1 MQKGQPMVRVRPE
14 LMEQLLEVKRL
25 SSLPVQSS
33 VDKAIQHWLDTAAPP
48 ILEKLG
54 ATPQQLA
61 HLSQMRLGKPPTRA
75 TVDRKS
81 RRLA

>member
-1 MQKGQPMVRVRPE
+1 MHKGSMVRMSPE

-33 VDKAIQHWLDTAAPP
+33 VERAVKHWLDTAAEP
-48 ILEKLG
+48 ILQKLG

-61 HLSQMRLGKPPTRA
+61 HLSQMRLGKPPGHVTS
-75 TVDRKS
+75 DRKN

>member
-1 MQKGQPMVRVRPE
+1 MQKGSMVRLRPE

-33 VDKAIQHWLDTAAPP
+33 VERAVTHWLDTAAPP

-54 ATPQQLA
+54 ATPQQLDR
-61 HLSQMRLGKPPTRA
+61 LSQMRLGKPPTRA
-75 TVDRKS
+75 SADRKS